1 MCLFNILIDIYFMGH
16 SLEKVALHT
25 LGCKLNFSESSTIA
39 RDFINQ
45 GFSIVKDFENANIH
59 IINSCSVT
67 ENADKKA
74 KKIIQKITQTSEDPY
89 ITVMGC
95 YAQLKPEEISKFKG
109 VNLVIGDKEKNNVV
123 NHVLENYNTNHFNI
137 IHSPISESIQFR
149 SSFSMHDRVRSYLKI
164 QDGCNYPCSYC
175 TIPKARGLSRSDTI
189 DNIIHNIEILKNNNI
204 SEVVLTGVNIGDYKD
219 NNGYQL
225 MDLLKY
231 IDTQNNINRFRI
243 SSIEPNLLTEE
254 IIFLIKKSNSFLPHF
269 HIPLQSG
276 SNKIL
281 SLMKRKYNTNLYK
294 NKIKMIKKNIPD
306 ACIGAD
312 VIVGFPNESTD
323 DFLDTVRF
331 INDLD
336 INYLHVFSYSDRDDT
351 VASKMGKKISRSE
364 KLNRSRQL
372 QVISNKKRLKF
383 YQNNLSMIRP
393 VLFESMLDDEH
404 IIGFTD
410 NYIRTIVKG
419 NETMINKIFN
429 IKLLELMDGKVFG
442 EIF

>member
-1 MCLFNILIDIYFMGH
+1 M
-16 SLEKVALHT
+16 
-25 LGCKLNFSESSTIA
+25 
-39 RDFINQ
+39 
-45 GFSIVKDFENANIH
+45 
-59 IINSCSVT
+59 
-67 ENADKKA
+67 
-74 KKIIQKITQTSEDPY
+74 
-89 ITVMGC
+89 
-95 YAQLKPEEISKFKG
+95 
-109 VNLVIGDKEKNNVV
+109 
-123 NHVLENYNTNHFNI
+123 
-137 IHSPISESIQFR
+137 
-149 SSFSMHDRVRSYLKI
+149 
-164 QDGCNYPCSYC
+164 
-175 TIPKARGLSRSDTI
+175 
-189 DNIIHNIEILKNNNI
+189 
-204 SEVVLTGVNIGDYKD
+204 
-219 NNGYQL
+219 
-225 MDLLKY
+225 
-231 IDTQNNINRFRI
+231 
-243 SSIEPNLLTEE
+243 
-254 IIFLIKKSNSFLPHF
+254 PHF

-306 ACIGAD
+306 ACIGVD
-312 VIVGFPNESTD
+312 VIVGFPNESND

-351 VASKMGKKISRSE
+351 VASKMEKKISRSE

-419 NETMINKIFN
+419 KETMINKIFN